1 MFRTRPPSG
10 ANAAVTVLSWPCG
23 AHRFCAGC
31 DFLAATFQVSRAD
44 LHGFTPPSP
53 ATSISESG
61 GRNLHTT
68 TCWGFARPKALRDT
82 ALMTDDATNKLNAKA

>member
-1 MFRTRPPSG
+1 
-10 ANAAVTVLSWPCG
+10 
-23 AHRFCAGC
+23 
-31 DFLAATFQVSRAD
+31 LAATFQVSSAD

-68 TCWGFARPKALRDT
+68 TCWSFARPKALRDT